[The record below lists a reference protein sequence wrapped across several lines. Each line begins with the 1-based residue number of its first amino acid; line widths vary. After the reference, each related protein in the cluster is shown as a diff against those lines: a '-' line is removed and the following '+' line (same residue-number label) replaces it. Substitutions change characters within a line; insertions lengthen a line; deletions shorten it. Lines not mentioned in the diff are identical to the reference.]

1 MTIVLPI
8 DDIEEH
14 DEQSTTC
21 KCNPSVI
28 FEDGNM
34 ILVHDAFD
42 GRQEL
47 ERVGIVSTSPDGW
60 RIVTV

>member
-47 ERVGIVSTSPDGW
+47 EKVGIVSASPDGW
-60 RIVTV
+60 RIVTG

>member
-21 KCNPSVI
+21 KCKPAVI

-42 GRQEL
+42 GRQET
-47 ERVGIVSTSPDGW
+47 EGCRTISDPPN
-60 RIVTV
+60 R